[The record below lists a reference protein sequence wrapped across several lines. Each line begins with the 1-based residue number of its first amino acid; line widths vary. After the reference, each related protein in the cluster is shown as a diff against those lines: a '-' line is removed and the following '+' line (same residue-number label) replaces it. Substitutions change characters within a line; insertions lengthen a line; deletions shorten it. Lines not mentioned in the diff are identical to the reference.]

1 MASEMQEVFQE
12 EDPMIELTAK
22 WWCRTFH
29 TKTMR
34 PVRGYYRCAECLH
47 VWPVNWDLEVLPT
60 PKAGKAK
67 CADLV
72 AQNAEPSVEHALA

>member
-1 MASEMQEVFQE
+1 
-12 EDPMIELTAK
+12 MIELTAK

-47 VWPVNWDLEVLPT
+47 EWPVNWDREVLT
-60 PKAGKAK
+60 ATTVSCSEIIATD
-67 CADLV
+67 ADRNV
-72 AQNAEPSVEHALA
+72 PHVLA

>member
-1 MASEMQEVFQE
+1 
-12 EDPMIELTAK
+12 MIELTAK

-47 VWPVNWDLEVLPT
+47 EWPVNWDREVLTAP
-60 PKAGKAK
+60 AVK
-67 CADLV
+67 CSETIATDPGRRAPHV
-72 AQNAEPSVEHALA
+72 LA